1 MCILLCFLEF
11 SKVVGLGYKYG
22 YVDTVFIL
30 VLFDIYDIYVYQSV
44 QLLSRIQLFV
54 TP

>member
-22 YVDTVFIL
+22 YVDLVFML
-30 VLFDIYDIYVYQSV
+30 VLFGIYVYQSV
-44 QLLSRIQLFV
+44 QSLSHVQLFV